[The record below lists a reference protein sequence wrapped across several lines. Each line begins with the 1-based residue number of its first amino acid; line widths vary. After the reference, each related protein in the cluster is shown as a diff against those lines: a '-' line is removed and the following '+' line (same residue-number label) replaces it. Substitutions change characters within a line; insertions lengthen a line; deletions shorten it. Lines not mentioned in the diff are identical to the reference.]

1 MAASHEDD
9 DPAAAQ
15 MDDSPTYQVP
25 AFKKEAEEER

>member
-15 MDDSPTYQVP
+15 MDDSPTYRVP
-25 AFKKEAEEER
+25 AFKEESGEER